1 MAGAKKPGEK
11 KDETGTGTK
20 PCEFKEQDTCE
31 AKEEEANKCAKE
43 ETKTQKEEE
52 EEGAEHNSQNTKEI
66 QSSKKD

>member
-1 MAGAKKPGEK
+1 MAGAKKPREK

-20 PCEFKEQDTCE
+20 PCEFKEEE
-31 AKEEEANKCAKE
+31 AKEEANKCTKE
-43 ETKTQKEEE
+43 ETKTQEEEEE